1 MNLLYLSAAAAA
13 ILLVIT
19 IILLLTHRKKV
30 KKLNSRIN
38 SLKKNHDYLVHL
50 IRDLQDVFGYGS
62 DLTIIVDLI
71 SKSLQTQFS
80 SSTVSYILLKGDKLV
95 FKSQL
100 NEAVNHAFI
109 NKIKDDMITGLGLPQ
124 DQSFETEETITGV
137 APDDLGKSEIR
148 SSVDM
153 PLSVNFQ
160 TRAIINISSTSENLY
175 SEEDKKILSTISY
188 LVSGFLTRIELLLE
202 FEKSKSIAMIDS
214 FSDGIFMVD
223 LRNQLVAINN
233 SALKFLNLKREHL
246 DISNVFSALPNT
258 YNFNEKIVKCIA
270 GNLTSEENDVTIN
283 GKIFKIVITPVFEI
297 NSIHKGVIGAS
308 ILIHDVTL
316 EKSLTQVKEDFTN
329 IMVHEL
335 RSPLTAIKAS
345 SEFLSSKADFT
356 VDEKKRL
363 VEMISESS
371 KKMLDKIAL
380 ILDSAKMDAG
390 LFTIRKTE
398 SDLKK
403 LITNRIAAF
412 TPLAAE
418 KSIGLK
424 VEVDTGIPLFSFDPS
439 RIDEVINNLLSNSLK
454 FTPVNGSISIQA
466 KLVADKVMVSVTDTG
481 EGIAKENQSK
491 LFTKYQQA
499 PGDDAHAGTGLGL
512 YVVKEVVEKHGGTV
526 SLESEVGKGTT
537 IAFTLPLHS
546 TATATL
552 PSMPVITPEAS
563 PTPASPQ
570 KLVN

>member
-1 MNLLYLSAAAAA
+1 MNLLTLSVAL
-13 ILLVIT
+13 ISISLGIT
-19 IILLLTHRKKV
+19 IIFLINQRKKI
-30 KKLNSRIN
+30 KRLNSQIN
-38 SLKKNHDYLVHL
+38 SLQKNHEYLVHL
-50 IRDLQDVFGYGS
+50 MRDLQDIFGYGS
-62 DLTIIVDLI
+62 DMTLIVDLI
-71 SKSLQTQFS
+71 SKSLQASFPAATIS
-80 SSTVSYILLKGDKLV
+80 SIQVKDDKLV

-109 NKIKDDMITGLGLPQ
+109 NKIKDDLITGLGLPQ
-124 DQSFETEETITGV
+124 DQSFETEESITGV
-137 APDDLGKSEIR
+137 TPDDLGKSEIR
-148 SSVDM
+148 SSTDM
-153 PLSVNFQ
+153 QLTVNFQ
-160 TRAIINISSTSENLY
+160 TRAIINISSTTENLY
-175 SEEDKKILSTISY
+175 SEVDKKILSTISY

-223 LRNQLVAINN
+223 MSNKLIAIND

-246 DISNVFSALPNT
+246 DINDVFSGLPNT
-258 YNFNEKIVKCIA
+258 YNFNEKIGKCIV
-270 GNLTSEENDVTIN
+270 GNQTCEENDVSIN

-297 NSIHKGVIGAS
+297 NSLHKGVIGAS
-308 ILIHDVTL
+308 VLLHDVTL

-345 SEFLSSKADFT
+345 SEFLSSQADFT
-356 VDEKKRL
+356 PDEKKRL

-390 LFTIRKTE
+390 LFNIRKTE

-403 LITNRIAAF
+403 LIENRIATF
-412 TPLAAE
+412 TPLASE
-418 KSIGLK
+418 KSIGIK

-454 FTPVNGSISIQA
+454 FTPVNGTISIQA
-466 KLVADKVMVSVTDTG
+466 KLVMDKVIISVADTG

-499 PGDDAHAGTGLGL
+499 PGDVEHAGTGLGL
-512 YVVKEVVEKHGGTV
+512 YVVKEVVESHGGTV
-526 SLESEVGKGTT
+526 SLESEVGQGTT
-537 IAFTLPLHS
+537 ITFTLPLHQ
-546 TATATL
+546 AAAKALPEMPTL
-552 PSMPVITPEAS
+552 DS
-563 PTPASPQ
+563 TPATPQ